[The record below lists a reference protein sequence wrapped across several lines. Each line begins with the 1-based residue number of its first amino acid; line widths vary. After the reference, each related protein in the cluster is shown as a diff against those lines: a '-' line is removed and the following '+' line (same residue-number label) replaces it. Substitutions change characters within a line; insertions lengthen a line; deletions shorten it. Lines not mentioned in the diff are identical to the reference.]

1 MEPIFF
7 ERNRVARV
15 YTGGKLFGDFFG
27 DEPVDGFLPEEW
39 IASNVRAMNKE
50 SKDSFEGLSKIKNTG
65 EYFST
70 LLKKQKKPFWVTKIT
85 AC

>member
-1 MEPIFF
+1 MYLEPIFF
-7 ERNRVARV
+7 GRNRVARV

-50 SKDSFEGLSKIKNTG
+50 SKDLFEGLSKIKNTG

-70 LLKKQKKPFWVTKIT
+70 AKKARKSPLG
-85 AC
+85 